1 MDRNTWI
8 LILALAVSV
17 LSLTAAVIV
26 CLCYRRMLRSKNRDI
41 THAMHRQDHLLREL
55 EQIRIEKE
63 TIERIIKVLTP

>member
-1 MDRNTWI
+1 M
-8 LILALAVSV
+8 ALAVSV

-26 CLCYRRMLRSKNRDI
+26 CFCYRRMLRSKNLDI

-63 TIERIIKVLTP
+63 TIERIINEYTH